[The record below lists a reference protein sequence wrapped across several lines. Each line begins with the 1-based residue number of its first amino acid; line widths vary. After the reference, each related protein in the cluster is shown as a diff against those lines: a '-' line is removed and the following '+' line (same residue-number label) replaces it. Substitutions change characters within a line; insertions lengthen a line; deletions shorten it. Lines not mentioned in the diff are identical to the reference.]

1 MRSLV
6 AAALLLTAWS
16 ARAEDTT
23 APVIDH
29 KPVSRTEKGAK
40 WVQIF
45 ARITDESKFFPQVFF
60 RYGSGDYQKPIDMKK
75 VQGQK
80 DEWGANVPIKGEV
93 VEYYLEAY
101 DEYGNGPGRS
111 GSPEKPWRV
120 DTTGEPA
127 VAQAPPPPVKE
138 PLPEPPRRAP
148 PSPSAGPGGG
158 RMWTWIAGGAGVG
171 LLVGG
176 LWAGR
181 AVKSA
186 DDAYQQRLKDPSNS
200 PSSLQA
206 QYDANRSLGT
216 AATVLTISGLVL
228 MAGSVALW
236 FFEVPPDSGAPKKR
250 DTGGSGIIGAAPVE
264 RGGAVVVAG
273 RF

>member
-6 AAALLLTAWS
+6 AGALLLAAWS
-16 ARAEDTT
+16 ASAEDTA

-29 KPVSRTEKGAK
+29 KPVTKTEKGAK

-60 RYGSGDYQKPIDMKK
+60 RYGSGEYQKPIDMKK

-127 VAQAPPPPVKE
+127 IAQAPPAPPPPVKE
-138 PLPEPPRRAP
+138 PPPELSRHAP
-148 PSPSAGPGGG
+148 PPASAGLGGG
-158 RMWTWIAGGAGVG
+158 RTWTWIAGGAGVG
-171 LLVGG
+171 FLVGG
-176 LWAGR
+176 LWAGA

-186 DDAYQQRLKDPSNS
+186 DDAYQQRLRDPTNS
-200 PSSLQA
+200 YSSLQA
-206 QYDANRSLGT
+206 QHCPNRS
-216 AATVLTISGLVL
+216 
-228 MAGSVALW
+228 
-236 FFEVPPDSGAPKKR
+236 
-250 DTGGSGIIGAAPVE
+250 
-264 RGGAVVVAG
+264 
-273 RF
+273 

>member
-6 AAALLLTAWS
+6 AGALLLAAWS
-16 ARAEDTT
+16 AGAEDTA

-29 KPVSRTEKGAK
+29 KPVTRTEKGAK

-45 ARITDESKFFPQVFF
+45 AKITDESKFFPQVFF
-60 RYGSGDYQKPIDMKK
+60 RYASGEYQKPIDMKK

-80 DEWGANVPIKGEV
+80 DGWGANVPIKGEV

-120 DTTGEPA
+120 DTTDELA
-127 VAQAPPPPVKE
+127 VAQPAPPPPVKE
-138 PLPEPPRRAP
+138 PPPEPRRAP
-148 PSPSAGPGGG
+148 PASAGLGGG

-181 AVKSA
+181 AVKTA
-186 DDAYQQRLKDPSNS
+186 DDAYQQRLKDPTNS

-236 FFEVPPDSGAPKKR
+236 FFEVPPDSAPAKKR
-250 DTGGSGIIGAAPVE
+250 DTGGSGIIGAASVE